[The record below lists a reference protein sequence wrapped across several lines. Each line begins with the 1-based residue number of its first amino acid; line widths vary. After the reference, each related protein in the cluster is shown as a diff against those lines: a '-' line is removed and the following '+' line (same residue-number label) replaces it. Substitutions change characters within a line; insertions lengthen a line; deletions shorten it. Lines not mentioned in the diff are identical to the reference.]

1 MKFRILKSKGLYYI
15 QYEHTEWPDL
25 MFIPIYLILYPF
37 SKKVRDYLRNGNKFW
52 YKYDNMRS
60 HQSLQSAKD
69 RLKELLEPDEV
80 IDIN

>member
-15 QYEHTEWPDL
+15 EYQHTEYPYGID
-25 MFIPIYLILYPF
+25 FIICLIVSVF
-37 SKKVRDYLRNGNKFW
+37 SKSVRNYLKNGKVFW

-69 RLKELLEPDEV
+69 RLKELLEPDE
-80 IDIN
+80 IIEI